1 MADTRIATVGI
12 WDLRPADISEIR
24 ADSGGLFLRIGE
36 TVNVCTGFSEGDPA
50 AEAAGLR
57 QLAEAAA
64 RQAEELERRV
74 TCDLAVREGGDG

>member
-12 WDLRPADISEIR
+12 WYLRPEDISEIR
-24 ADSGGLFLRIGE
+24 SDSGGLFLRIGE

-57 QLAEAAA
+57 ALAEAAA
-64 RQAEELERRV
+64 RQAAELERR
-74 TCDLAVREGGDG
+74 AEGKVPGDA